1 MYKRTPVRK
10 KILKGLLI
18 LLLAL
23 LLLFIISVFKSSIE
37 HPPEVSDLT
46 ILQTKREKVN
56 QNTYFF
62 GNNWIRKSESGLYE
76 MYIEGGAFER
86 GVAFGRL
93 TEELLFYQ
101 ESAFTEQIKKLVPSE
116 LYLKFLKYFVAWFGR
131 NLDKAIPEEFRLEIY
146 GTSFS
151 SSPSFEFIGTG
162 YQRQLNY
169 HAAHDIG
176 HALQSLNMVA
186 CTSFSC
192 WGGKSEDSTL
202 ITGRNFDFYMGK
214 KFSENKIVC
223 FFKPDTGY
231 RFMMITWADFIGVVS
246 GMNEKG
252 LTVTINASKS
262 SIPAK
267 ASTPVSLLAREI
279 LQYAA
284 NLDQAI
290 GIARKRKLFVSES
303 ILVSSVA
310 DGKSTIIEKTPDKS
324 DVFYSETNK
333 IVCANHFQ
341 GDVFLDDKTNL
352 ENIRGSDSKYRFNR
366 VNELLS
372 ENKTIDVQGAVS
384 ILRDMQGP
392 DHSDPG
398 LGNPLAVN
406 QLIAHHSIVFKPAKQ
421 MVWVSTDPY
430 QLGRFVAYDLKKVF
444 SMTREQV
451 AASIGINTP
460 ELTVPADSFLYSTNY
475 INYTRYLKLTEE
487 LKNYTGTGN
496 KLPEYFESNYIKTN
510 PELYLTYSYLGDYF
524 FKIKDYSKAS
534 DYYQTAL
541 SKEVAGQNER
551 DKLMNIAKKAFKKQR
566 DVHSG
571 N

>member
-1 MYKRTPVRK
+1 MFKRTRVRK
-10 KILKGLLI
+10 KILGGLLV

-23 LLLFIISVFKSSIE
+23 LIIFIISVFKSSIE

-46 ILQTKREKVN
+46 ILQTKREKAD

-62 GNNWIRKSESGLYE
+62 GNNWIRKSGSGLYE
-76 MYIEGGAFER
+76 MYLEGGAFER

-116 LYLKFLKYFVAWFGR
+116 AYLKFLRYFVAWFGR
-131 NLDKAIPEEFRLEIY
+131 NLDKSIPEEFRLEIY

-151 SSPSFEFIGTG
+151 SSPSFEYIGTG

-176 HALQSLNMVA
+176 HALQALNMVA

-192 WGGKSEDSTL
+192 WGDKSGDSTL

-223 FFKPDTGY
+223 FCKPDTGY

-262 SIPAK
+262 SIPVK

-279 LQYAA
+279 LQYASD
-284 NLDQAI
+284 LDQAI
-290 GIARKRKLFVSES
+290 AIARKRKLFVSES

-310 DGKSTIIEKTPDKS
+310 DGKSAIIEKTPDKS
-324 DVFYSETNK
+324 DVFYSEKNQ

-341 GDVFLDDKTNL
+341 SDLFSNDKTNL

-372 ENKTIDVQGAVS
+372 GNKTIDVAGAVS

-392 DHSDPG
+392 GHSDPG
-398 LGNPLAVN
+398 MGNPLAVN
-406 QLIAHHSIVFKPAKQ
+406 QLIAHHSIVFKPEEQ
-421 MVWVSTDPY
+421 LVWVSTEPY

-451 AASIGINTP
+451 AESIEINTP
-460 ELTVPADSFLYSTNY
+460 ELTVPADSFLYSGKY
-475 INYTRYLKLTEE
+475 IDFKSFQKLTED
-487 LKNYTGTGN
+487 LKSYIGNGN
-496 KLPEYFESNYIKTN
+496 KLPAYFESGYIAAN
-510 PELYLTYSYLGDYF
+510 PELYLTYSYLGDYYY
-524 FKIKDYSKAS
+524 KIKDYRRAC
-534 DYYQTAL
+534 DYYQKAL

-551 DKLMNIAKKAFKKQR
+551 DKLMNNAKKAFKKQKH
-566 DVHSG
+566 VHSW